1 MLHIM
6 DNRSFSRNRLEQEV
20 LNLLRQRFP
29 SGWKLAAKPP
39 PPKLRPAPDFILTLT
54 GPNGERIKIMVE
66 IKNQLEPKNAAALA
80 EQLRRCA
87 RNFGE
92 EAMPLVAA
100 PFLSVSARER
110 LKELGISYADTTG
123 NVRVIASRPALFIET
138 CGVERNPYRE
148 QRQAQSLKG
157 AKAGRIVRALCDA
170 KPPFAVRKLAQAA
183 GIDPGYV
190 SRILA
195 FLDDEELIRRERR
208 GPVIEVRWRKLIER
222 WARDYSFM
230 EFNRVV
236 SYLEPR
242 GLSDFPPRL
251 AAAARRIAVTG
262 SYAVSAIAP
271 VAPARLL
278 AAYVESPEDTA
289 RRLGLIPAESGAN
302 VLLAEPY
309 DAVVFER
316 MEERGGMPC
325 VALSQAAVDLL
336 TSPGRAPAEAQ
347 ALLGWMEA
355 NEPAWRR

>member
-1 MLHIM
+1 M
-6 DNRSFSRNRLEQEV
+6 
-20 LNLLRQRFP
+20 
-29 SGWKLAAKPP
+29 K
-39 PPKLRPAPDFILTLT
+39 IL
-54 GPNGERIKIMVE
+54 VE
-66 IKNQLEPKNAAALA
+66 IKTQLEPKNAAALA
-80 EQLRRCA
+80 ERLRSCV
-87 RNFGE
+87 RNFGG
-92 EAMPLVAA
+92 EAIPLVAA

-110 LKELGISYADTTG
+110 LRELGISYADATG

-138 CGVERNPYRE
+138 CGAQRNPNRE
-148 QRQAQSLKG
+148 QRQAHSLKG

-170 KPPFAVRKLAQAA
+170 RPPFAVRKLAQAA

-195 FLDDEELIRRERR
+195 FLDNEELIRREPR

-222 WARDYSFM
+222 WARDYSFL
-230 EFNRVV
+230 ESNRVV

-242 GLSDFPPRL
+242 GLADFPPRL
-251 AAAARRIAVTG
+251 AAARRIAVTG

-271 VAPARLL
+271 IAPARLL
-278 AAYVESPEDTA
+278 AAYVESPEETA
-289 RRLGLIPAESGAN
+289 RRLGLIPADSGAN

-316 MEERGGMPC
+316 VEDRGGMPC

>member
-6 DNRSFSRNRLEQEV
+6 DNNGFLRNRLKQEV
-20 LNLLRQRFP
+20 LYLLRQRIP
-29 SGWKLAAKPP
+29 SGWKLAAKPLP
-39 PPKLRPAPDFILTLT
+39 SKLCPAPGFILDLT
-54 GPNGERIKIMVE
+54 GPNGERMKILV
-66 IKNQLEPKNAAALA
+66 KTRTQLEPKNATAMA
-80 EQLRRCA
+80 EQLRSCV
-87 RNFGE
+87 RNFGG
-92 EAMPLVAA
+92 EAIPLAA
-100 PFLSVSARER
+100 ASFLSVSARER
-110 LKELGISYADTTG
+110 LMELGISYADATG
-123 NVRVIASRPALFIET
+123 NVRVTASRPALFIET
-138 CGVERNPYRE
+138 CGARRNPNRE

-157 AKAGRIVRALCDA
+157 AKAGRIARALCDA
-170 KPPFAVRKLAQAA
+170 RPPFAVRKLAQAT

-190 SRILA
+190 SRVLA

-208 GPVIEVRWRKLIER
+208 GPVSEVRWRKLIER

-236 SYLEPR
+236 SYLAPR

-251 AAAARRIAVTG
+251 AAARRIAVTG

-278 AAYVESPEDTA
+278 AVYVESPEKTA
-289 RRLGLIPAESGAN
+289 KRLGLIPAESGAN

-316 MEERGGMPC
+316 VEERGGMPC

-336 TSPGRAPAEAQ
+336 TSPGRAPAEAH
-347 ALLGWMEA
+347 ALLDWMEA